1 MYANIYY
8 LYIIKTAK
16 WFNLV
21 MPTIVLFYQDTGMG
35 MQEILFLKA
44 IYSITIVIFE
54 IPSGYCAD
62 VWGRKKSL
70 IAGSIL
76 GALGFVIYSSN
87 TLYLGF
93 AVAEIILGLGHSFIS
108 GADSAMLYDTLKSEK
123 KAASY
128 LKHEGRITAGGNFAE
143 ALAGIAGGLL
153 ATVSLRAPFYAQAVV
168 AASAIPAALLLK
180 EPTIDT
186 LKSQKR
192 NIKELI
198 GSVGHAVLHHPIL
211 PWVILF
217 SAFTGTATLT
227 FAWLVQPYFKV
238 AGLPLAMYGVMWT
251 LLNLSVGATGLY
263 AYKLERK
270 LGQKKSMALVVSLI
284 TGGYFLAG
292 QYISLSTIAVLF
304 FFYAVRGIATP
315 ILKEYINRYCE
326 SDVRATI
333 FSVRNFIIRINFAVI
348 GPCLGW
354 VVDHYSLKT
363 AFWVAGVIYLMA
375 GSMSILAPLFRRKA
389 SAPTPGL
396 YRDSARRGS
405 RSQIL

>member
-1 MYANIYY
+1 MNANIYY
-8 LYIIKTAK
+8 LYIIKIAK

-62 VWGRKKSL
+62 VWGRKKTL

-108 GADSAMLYDTLKSEK
+108 GADAAMLYDTLKSEK

-153 ATVSLRAPFYAQAVV
+153 ATISLRAPFYAQAVV

-192 NIKELI
+192 NINK
-198 GSVGHAVLHHPIL
+198 
-211 PWVILF
+211 
-217 SAFTGTATLT
+217 
-227 FAWLVQPYFKV
+227 
-238 AGLPLAMYGVMWT
+238 
-251 LLNLSVGATGLY
+251 
-263 AYKLERK
+263 
-270 LGQKKSMALVVSLI
+270 
-284 TGGYFLAG
+284 
-292 QYISLSTIAVLF
+292 
-304 FFYAVRGIATP
+304 GI
-315 ILKEYINRYCE
+315 
-326 SDVRATI
+326 
-333 FSVRNFIIRINFAVI
+333 
-348 GPCLGW
+348 
-354 VVDHYSLKT
+354 
-363 AFWVAGVIYLMA
+363 
-375 GSMSILAPLFRRKA
+375 
-389 SAPTPGL
+389 
-396 YRDSARRGS
+396 
-405 RSQIL
+405 

>member
-1 MYANIYY
+1 MNANIYY
-8 LYIIKTAK
+8 LYIIKIAK

-62 VWGRKKSL
+62 VWGRKKTL

-87 TLYLGF
+87 TLYIGF

-108 GADSAMLYDTLKSEK
+108 GADAAMLYDTLKSEK

-153 ATVSLRAPFYAQAVV
+153 ATISLRAPFYAQAVV

-192 NIKELI
+192 NIRELI
-198 GSVGHAVLHHPIL
+198 GSVRHAVLHHPVL

-217 SAFTGTATLT
+217 SALTGTATLT
-227 FAWLVQPYFKV
+227 FAWLVQPYFKD

-270 LGQKKSMALVVSLI
+270 LGQKKSMALVVLLI

-292 QYISLSTIAVLF
+292 QYISLPAIAVLF

-315 ILKEYINRYCE
+315 ILKEYINRHCE

-354 VVDHYSLKT
+354 VVDHHSLKT

-375 GSMSILAPLFRRKA
+375 GSMSILAPLIRRKA
-389 SAPTPGL
+389 SAPTL
-396 YRDSARRGS
+396 EKA
-405 RSQIL
+405 